1 MRIVVMPGVLRPP
14 TDCRLLAAAIAERGM
29 ARERSVL
36 DVFAGSGVLAIAAAE
51 TGAHQAVAVDISR
64 IAVLNARLNAA
75 LSGVRLEVLRGNM
88 SEPVGQRRFDLI
100 VANPPYV
107 PSASDLLP
115 SHGPARA
122 WDAGPDGRAFLDR
135 LCDEAAGHLNPGG
148 NLAIVQSSISGERET
163 LDRMAR
169 SGLEVEVLGRR
180 RGPLG
185 PIAAAR
191 VEALEAR
198 GVLRAGEREE
208 ELLVIAGT
216 LAGRGQPPAGSPA
229 AKVMA

>member
-1 MRIVVMPGVLRPP
+1 MRIVALPGVLRPP
-14 TDCRLLAAAIAERGM
+14 TDCRLLAATIAERGM
-29 ARERSVL
+29 ARGGAVL
-36 DVFAGSGVLAIAAAE
+36 DVFTGSGALALAAVE
-51 TGAHQAVAVDISR
+51 TGAHEAVAVDISR

-75 LSGVRLEVLRGNM
+75 LNGIRLEVLRGDTF
-88 SEPVGQRRFDLI
+88 EPVGTRRFDLI

-115 SHGPARA
+115 SRGPSRA
-122 WDAGPDGRAFLDR
+122 WDAGPDGRTFLDR
-135 LCDEAAGHLNPGG
+135 FCDEAAWHLSPGG
-148 NLAIVQSSISGERET
+148 SVAIVQSSICGERAT

-169 SGLEVEVLGRR
+169 SGLEAEVLARR

-185 PIAAAR
+185 PIASAR
-191 VEALEAR
+191 AEALEAR
-198 GVLRAGEREE
+198 GLLRAGEREE
-208 ELLVIAGT
+208 ELLVIGGT